1 MLALRVLNCSEMLQ
15 CDPLLKGW
23 WLTAKVPR
31 SDRATFSSCRTFTS
45 ECMLL
50 TPTWVRPRE
59 HFPGGFQGLL
69 ALSSGARAQ
78 AWGPLHGSTWPPFS
92 PPPPPPPLTSRAA
105 EGLGLYH
112 LTLTFSDAF
121 RFVTQSTKE
130 AYVIS
135 LYINN
140 PLLIGGRKFDL
151 RLYVLVS
158 TYRPLRC
165 YM

>member
-1 MLALRVLNCSEMLQ
+1 MLYYRMLTTVPVYYSRTLFIHSVYNI
-15 CDPLLKGW
+15 DA
-23 WLTAKVPR
+23 TAEAKLAIHP
-31 SDRATFSSCRTFTS
+31 S
-45 ECMLL
+45 L
-50 TPTWVRPRE
+50 TPSRLA
-59 HFPGGFQGLL
+59 HSGLFPVKALWCL
-69 ALSSGARAQ
+69 HLSSA
-78 AWGPLHGSTWPPFS
+78 FS
-92 PPPPPPPLTSRAA
+92 AA
-105 EGLGLYH
+105 P
-112 LTLTFSDAF
+112 

>member
-1 MLALRVLNCSEMLQ
+1 MGQAQGALPWRVPGTAGAVLWGEGTGLGAPPRIHLA
-15 CDPLLKGW
+15 P
-23 WLTAKVPR
+23 
-31 SDRATFSSCRTFTS
+31 F
-45 ECMLL
+45 
-50 TPTWVRPRE
+50 
-59 HFPGGFQGLL
+59 
-69 ALSSGARAQ
+69 
-78 AWGPLHGSTWPPFS
+78 FS
-92 PPPPPPPLTSRAA
+92 PSPPPPLTSRAA